1 MKNVIFLGCNTD
13 QLGYLKEFV
22 RRKINVIGFDK
33 NSNAPG
39 KKFCDYFHNIP
50 YTNFKEII
58 KILNSY
64 KINKNDYVFSAAQ
77 HHAFISIYEISKKFK
92 IRKLDLRTIKVCL
105 DKVKL
110 SQNLKDNNIFY
121 PKSFLVKSKND
132 LKKIKLKKNINY
144 FLKSDYG
151 KTPKYIFK
159 FNKNDKPP
167 KLPNKD
173 QFFKK
178 YFILQEEIKGIHY
191 RLNIANDTIFVF
203 KKINENKYISIN
215 TKELK
220 FFKIIKKKI
229 KRLIF
234 NHNLHFHILK
244 LDIIVSKN
252 NWVVLDL
259 GLDPPTRLLHQFI
272 SNKIN
277 FYKIFIDFV
286 IFKKLSFKKY
296 QNKLRRIQIIIK
308 KNKIL
313 TKKI

>member
-22 RRKINVIGFDK
+22 RRKINVIGFDR

-159 FNKNDKPP
+159 FNKNDKLP

-178 YFILQEEIKGIHY
+178 Y
-191 RLNIANDTIFVF
+191 
-203 KKINENKYISIN
+203 